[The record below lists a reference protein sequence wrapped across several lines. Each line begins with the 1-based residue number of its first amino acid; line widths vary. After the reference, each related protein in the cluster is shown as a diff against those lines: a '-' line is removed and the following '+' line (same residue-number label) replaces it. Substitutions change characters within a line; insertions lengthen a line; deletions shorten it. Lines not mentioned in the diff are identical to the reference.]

1 MSNYRSV
8 WRPGQ
13 KLENLG
19 GTARTLDEADGRV
32 PLEGGVVSRQGY
44 AVLDD
49 SRSMVFEPDG
59 WVAPRDGSRQDLYV
73 FGYAHDHAEALRAF
87 HAVSGPVPVLPRWAL
102 GTWWSRFHRY
112 TAEGYREVVERFAA
126 ERIPLSVSVLDMDW
140 HVTEV
145 DPALGSGWTGYT
157 WNHDLFPDPPA
168 LLAWLHDRGLRVTLN
183 VHPADGV
190 RAHEDAYAAM
200 CAALGLEPDGDPI
213 AFDVTDREFLAAYF
227 SVLHRGLERDGV
239 DFWWVDWQ
247 QGAHSR
253 VAGIDPLWML
263 NHFHYLDNARGGR
276 RGLTFSRYAGPGSH
290 RYPIGFSGDTVIS
303 WASLDFQPY
312 FTATAANIGYGWWS
326 HDIGGHLFGAK
337 DDELATRW
345 VQLGVFSPIL
355 RLHSTN
361 DPFTTKE
368 PWSFGIEA
376 QGIQTRYLRL
386 RHRLVPYLHTM
397 NYRAASGVPL
407 IRPLYHQWPNA
418 PEAYRHGNE
427 YLFGDLLVAPV
438 TAPRDRGTLTGR
450 VPVWLPEGEWVDVL
464 SDRVYD
470 GGREMVM
477 HRPLDTLP
485 VLARAGAIVP
495 LDAADVPSGECGN
508 PESLEVLVVAGVDG
522 SFELLEDDGTGARPE
537 EARVARTPISYS
549 QSGGRIVI
557 GPASGALDA
566 IPERRQWTVTLVMAA
581 RQVAHGIVA
590 TVDGSEVPV
599 QVRETDVLGA
609 ACESPTRVS
618 LTVTDVP
625 ATARLDLVLAHPA
638 ALAPNDVEGQLY
650 RLLDAAQ
657 VDYRLKT
664 RIFAI
669 ATSEAPLHVRLS
681 HIHAL
686 SLTEALAEAVDEI
699 LLARVH

>member
-1 MSNYRSV
+1 DSGSFV
-8 WRPGQ
+8 F
-13 KLENLG
+13 
-19 GTARTLDEADGRV
+19 DE
-32 PLEGGVVSRQGY
+32 E
-44 AVLDD
+44 
-49 SRSMVFEPDG
+49 G
-59 WVAPRDGSRQDLYV
+59 WVTPRDGSRQDLYV
-73 FGYAHDHAEALRAF
+73 FAYGRGHVDAVRALYE
-87 HAVSGPVPVLPRWAL
+87 VSGQTPLLPRWAL
-102 GTWWSRFHRY
+102 GNWWSRYHPYSADSYEQLLDRFDV
-112 TAEGYREVVERFAA
+112 EGLPF
-126 ERIPLSVSVLDMDW
+126 SVAVLDMDW
-140 HVTEV
+140 HLLDVE
-145 DPALGSGWTGYT
+145 PRYGSGWTGYT
-157 WNHDLFPDPPA
+157 WNRELFPDPPA
-168 LLAWLHDRGLRVTLN
+168 FLRRLHERGLHVTLN

-190 RAHEDAYAAM
+190 RPFEEAHPDMA
-200 CAALGLEPDGDPI
+200 AALGHDPDAEEAI
-213 AFDVTDREFLAAYF
+213 AFDVTDRAFMEAYF
-227 SVLHRGLERDGV
+227 QVLHRRLEQDGV

-247 QGAHSR
+247 SGPYSR

-407 IRPLYHQWPNA
+407 IRPPYHQWPNA

-508 PESLEVLVVAGVDG
+508 PESLEVLVVAGADG

-537 EARVARTPISYS
+537 EARVARTSISYS
-549 QSGGRIVI
+549 QSEGRIVI
-557 GPASGALDA
+557 GPVSGALDA

-581 RQVAHGIVA
+581 RQVADGIVA

-650 RLLDAAQ
+650 RMLDAAQ

-686 SLTEALAEAVDEI
+686 SLTEALAEAVDDI
-699 LLARVH
+699 LLAHVH